1 MVADGYCE
9 PPSLCAIVQYNVHI
23 MGDAMKAI
31 SYTEARQKL
40 KNVMDTACRDH
51 EPVVVT
57 RKRGSNIVILS
68 QEDYDSLMETDYL
81 LSNPA
86 NEKHLLKSLKQAK
99 RGKVIPLADVKM

>member
-1 MVADGYCE
+1 
-9 PPSLCAIVQYNVHI
+9 
-23 MGDAMKAI
+23 MKTV

-40 KNVMDTACRDH
+40 KNVMDSAVRNH

-57 RKRGSNIVILS
+57 RKRGANIVILS

-86 NEKHLLKSLKQAK
+86 NAK
-99 RGKVIPLADVKM
+99 RLDRSLGEWRRGKLLPLAKIKL